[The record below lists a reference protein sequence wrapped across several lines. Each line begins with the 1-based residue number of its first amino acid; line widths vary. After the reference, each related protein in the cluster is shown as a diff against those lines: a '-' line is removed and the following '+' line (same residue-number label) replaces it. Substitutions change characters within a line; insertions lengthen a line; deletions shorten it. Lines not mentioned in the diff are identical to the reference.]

1 MTLGFALA
9 SLLLVQSA
17 GGPETANE
25 DAAIDYAASGGIRD
39 WHAVDDRGVYL
50 RDRTNRWYYA
60 AFRHRCPGV
69 VRDQRI
75 AFDTNG
81 YHRFDRLSRVVT
93 QTETC
98 AVESL
103 YRTDAPAAKGGK
115 ERR

>member
-1 MTLGFALA
+1 MTLGLALA

-17 GGPETANE
+17 GGAQPAQGN
-25 DAAIDYAASGGIRD
+25 ASIDYAAGGGIRD
-39 WHAVDDRGVYL
+39 WHADDDRGVYL

-81 YHRFDRLSRVVT
+81 FQRFDRLSSVKT
-93 QTETC
+93 ATETC

-103 YRTDAPAAKGGK
+103 DRSDAPAAKGGK
-115 ERR
+115 KSD